1 MTVIGIDVGGTTIK
15 GAAVNDKGKM
25 FDTFTV
31 PVSKFEKGEEVL
43 ERLADA
49 VKAYI
54 KETKKIGKVVG
65 IGMGIPG
72 VIDSKN
78 GLVCASAN
86 LPLWNDLKVKEIM
99 ENLTGLP
106 VKITN
111 DANASALGEVKFG
124 AGNNCETAI
133 MLTLGTGVGCGV
145 ILNGKLFEGNEGKG
159 AELGHSTLILG
170 GRQCSCGR
178 KGCFE
183 AYASATGLILDTEEM
198 IEKHP
203 ESKMKEIAI
212 QFGKVNGRVAF
223 KAARDYEDPWGIQV
237 VDQYISYLGEG
248 LLNVCNIFRPN
259 LIILSGGVANEG
271 TYLIDRVQQYIKERD
286 YGYKNTPE
294 VKVVQGQLGYDSG
307 KIGAAALFFKEGI

>member
-15 GAAVNDKGKM
+15 GAAVTSEGKM
-25 FDTFTV
+25 FKTFTV
-31 PVSKFEKGEEVL
+31 PVSKYEKGKEVM
-43 ERLADA
+43 ERLGQA
-49 VKAYI
+49 VLDYI
-54 KETKKIGKVVG
+54 KTNKDEIGEVEG

-72 VIDSKN
+72 VIDSKQ
-78 GLVCASAN
+78 GIVCYSAN
-86 LPLWNDLKVKEIM
+86 LPLWADLRVKEII
-99 ENLTGLP
+99 EKITGLP
-106 VKITN
+106 VKVSN
-111 DANASALGEVKFG
+111 DANAAALGEVRFG

-145 ILNGKLFEGNEGKG
+145 VLNGQLFEGNEGKG

-170 GRQCSCGR
+170 GRKCGCGR

-183 AYASATGLILDTEEM
+183 AYASASGLIYDTERM

-203 ESKMKEIAI
+203 ETKMKKIAI

-223 KAARDYEDPWGIQV
+223 KAAREYEDPWAIKV

-248 LLNVCNIFRPN
+248 LLNICNIFRPN

-271 TYLIDRVQQYIKERD
+271 DYLIERVQEYIKERD
-286 YGYKNTPE
+286 YGYKNSPE
-294 VKVVQGQLGYDSG
+294 VKVVQGKLGYDSG
-307 KIGAAALFFKEGI
+307 KIGAAALFF